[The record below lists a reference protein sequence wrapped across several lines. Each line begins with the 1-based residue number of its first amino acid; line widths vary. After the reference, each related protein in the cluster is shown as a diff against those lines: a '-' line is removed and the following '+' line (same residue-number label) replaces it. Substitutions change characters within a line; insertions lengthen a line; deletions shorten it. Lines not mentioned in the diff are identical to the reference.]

1 MSRLPIRVRITL
13 AFTAAI
19 ALVLG
24 GFGALVYLRTQAQL
38 DEAIDDTLELR
49 TADVATLVPSGTG
62 GSELGLQDLD
72 PEDSFAQILGLDGTI
87 EFTTS
92 QLDDPVL
99 TPAEVDALDDDS
111 LTLERDELEGI
122 DGRVRLSATPLP
134 DGERVAVVG
143 QTLEDRDESLQSLAL
158 VLLIGGPAAL
168 LLAALAGYWVAGRAL
183 APVETMRSEAAE
195 IGGTDPDAR
204 LAVPPADDELRRLA
218 LTLNEMLG
226 RLEEAIERERR
237 FVDDASHELRTPLA
251 LHKTELEVAQRY
263 AESEEELRK
272 AIASGI
278 VEVDRL
284 ARLADDLL
292 LVARTS
298 ESGPPLRKES
308 IDAGALLETVAA
320 RVRAHA
326 DEQGRAVEKR
336 AASRLEFEGDPA
348 RLEQALT
355 NLADNAIRH
364 GGGGVTLAAERRGN
378 AIRLSVEDEGDGWD
392 PGFKPR
398 AFERFS
404 RGDAA
409 REGEG
414 AGLGLAIV
422 DSIAKAHGGTAGIG
436 DSPAGGASVWIDLPF
451 HADFTDAP

>member
-134 DGERVAVVG
+134 GRRARRRRRTDP
-143 QTLEDRDESLQSLAL
+143 
-158 VLLIGGPAAL
+158 GGPRRVSAKPCPGPPDRRSGGAASCRARGL
-168 LLAALAGYWVAGRAL
+168 LGRRQSAGSSRDHALGSSQNRGH
-183 APVETMRSEAAE
+183 
-195 IGGTDPDAR
+195 DPDAR

-263 AESEEELRK
+263 AESEEELRT

-326 DEQGRAVEKR
+326 DEPGCEPLRRGR
-336 AASRLEFEGDPA
+336 
-348 RLEQALT
+348 
-355 NLADNAIRH
+355 RH
-364 GGGGVTLAAERRGN
+364 GSSSKAIWLGWSRRSRTWRTTRSATAAEG
-378 AIRLSVEDEGDGWD
+378 
-392 PGFKPR
+392 
-398 AFERFS
+398 
-404 RGDAA
+404 
-409 REGEG
+409 
-414 AGLGLAIV
+414 
-422 DSIAKAHGGTAGIG
+422 
-436 DSPAGGASVWIDLPF
+436 
-451 HADFTDAP
+451 